1 MTKARITLSAI
12 TLCLTLFLTGCWDIK
27 SIEDLTIPIASGYE
41 IVNGPDSGVK
51 LMNVYTVYPVFYKN
65 APRKSIVDVIQN
77 GYIGETR
84 TKRLEHLGGKLNL
97 GGIQVAVIGR
107 ELAQEGIRNA
117 LNIIFRTAQLKSTI
131 TIAIAEGNI
140 NDIFYTVPDNYPNV
154 GIYMKT
160 LLADAYKQSFIP
172 KSDVHHISVAM
183 NTPGWHPV
191 IPMLK
196 AEGNEII
203 INGYGIF
210 REDKLANTITIRE
223 ARVLNILNGMKNIGE
238 WTFPIT
244 CNGNIPCTA
253 TVKMQNEAKIKVAR
267 NGKSYRINVSVTSKG
282 TLDDLV
288 PNVNYHTLDKA
299 LYDKESLL
307 KNERI
312 MEEIGKG
319 YEELLKKEAE
329 ALIDKAQ
336 NEFKMDIFNWI
347 KYAQAKWR
355 KEIDNIN
362 WDDCFSEMDI
372 SVNIKATIEY
382 IGEET

>member
-1 MTKARITLSAI
+1 MTKARINLSAI
-12 TLCLTLFLTGCWDIK
+12 TLFLTLFLTGCWDIK

-65 APRKSIVDVIQN
+65 APRKSVVDVIQS

-84 TKRLEHLGGKLNL
+84 TMRQEHIGGKLNL

-117 LNIIFRTAQLKSTI
+117 LNIILRTAQLKSTI
-131 TIAIAEGNI
+131 AIAMAEGNI
-140 NDIFYTVPDNYPNV
+140 NDIFYAVPDNYPNV

-160 LLADAYKQSFIP
+160 LLADAYKQSFIL
-172 KSDVHHISVAM
+172 KSDLHHVSVAM
-183 NTPGWHPV
+183 DTPGWHPV

-196 AEGNEII
+196 AEGNEIM

-210 REDKLANTITIRE
+210 REDKLAHTITITE
-223 ARVLNILNGMKNIGE
+223 ARVLNILSGMKNIGE
-238 WTFPIT
+238 RTFPIT

-267 NGKSYRINVSVTSKG
+267 NGESYRIDVSVKSKG

-288 PNVNYHTLDKA
+288 PNVNYHTIDNA
-299 LYDKESLL
+299 LSDKENLL

-312 MEEIGKG
+312 EEIGKG

-355 KEIDNIN
+355 KDIDRIN
-362 WDDCFSEMDI
+362 WDDCFSGMDI